1 MITESGSVDCKAAV
15 LCCWK
20 HLVEVSSLFS
30 GCDSGAGGVG
40 GGLMCSSTFLQWGC
54 MCTHARHFK
63 RVSVCLFPSYQS
75 LSVQAIL
82 GGGGVCGGGVIG
94 QGAPAARSRPT
105 LQQILQLSGNAAGES
120 CVDPRVGARVQTGQQ
135 HQDSEGH
142 SLVWWVGVP
151 RCPKLDDEER

>member
-1 MITESGSVDCKAAV
+1 MITDSSPVDCKAAV

-40 GGLMCSSTFLQWGC
+40 DEVVCSGTFLQRGR

-82 GGGGVCGGGVIG
+82 GGGSVCGGGVIV
-94 QGAPAARSRPT
+94 QGAPAARS
-105 LQQILQLSGNAAGES
+105 
-120 CVDPRVGARVQTGQQ
+120 
-135 HQDSEGH
+135 
-142 SLVWWVGVP
+142 
-151 RCPKLDDEER
+151 